1 RAQVSRL
8 VSYLADR
15 PELHP
20 SDIGLSLGTTR
31 AALEYRVAVSGTSR
45 DDLLAALEKVVPE
58 RRMSGGTAFLFS
70 GQGAQ
75 RLGMGRELYTS
86 FPVFAEAFDAAV
98 TELDRH
104 LERPLREVVWGEDAA
119 LLERTVFTQA
129 ALFAFE
135 SALFRLWESWGVSP
149 DVLVGHSIG
158 ELTAAYVAG
167 VWSLEDAARL
177 VAARGRLMDALPEG
191 GAMVAVEATEDEVA
205 PHLDGEVSL
214 AAVNAPGSVV
224 LSGEE
229 KAVLA
234 VAERFADRRTRRLRV
249 SHAFH
254 SPLMEP
260 MLADFEAVAREL
272 TYSEPRLSIAS
283 TVAPDADLTDPA
295 YWVGQVRS
303 TVRFADA
310 VVELGRRGVVSAVEL
325 GPDAV

>member
-1 RAQVSRL
+1 F
-8 VSYLADR
+8 LADR
-15 PELHP
+15 TEAGIA
-20 SDIGLSLGTTR
+20 DIGYSLALSR
-31 AALEYRVAVSGTSR
+31 ATWDQRVAVTAATR
-45 DDLLAALEKVVPE
+45 EELLDGLKAIAD
-58 RRMSGGTAFLFS
+58 GGRSDRVHEGGAAFLFS

-75 RLGMGRELYTS
+75 RLGMGRELCEA

-98 TELDRH
+98 VELDRY
-104 LERPLREVVWGEDAA
+104 LERPLREVVWGEDAG

-135 SALFRLWESWGVSP
+135 SALFRLWESWGVTP

-191 GAMVAVEATEDEVA
+191 GAMVAVEAGEDEVA
-205 PHLDGEVSL
+205 PYLDERVSL

-254 SPLMEP
+254 SALMEP
-260 MLADFEAVAREL
+260 MLADFETVAREL
-272 TYSEPRLSIAS
+272 TYTAPRLPILS
-283 TVAPDADLTDPA
+283 TVGPDVDLTDPA
-295 YWVGQVRS
+295 YWVGQVRA

-310 VVELGRRGVVSAVEL
+310 VVELG
-325 GPDAV
+325 